1 MLVCPQCQ
9 FENPNTNKFC
19 QKCGTSLT
27 HKVCPEC
34 KTQVPFNLVDCPNC
48 GATTGTV
55 WWAILSKD
63 SNSQLAAVASPTV
76 GSEAATSD
84 SIENM
89 EVADIAPAAE
99 TIQPVTAT
107 ASDADTMP
115 ADVATEPDGSTVSV
129 PDASGVEELQATSV
143 PEENTLS
150 EDSLASA
157 MSPSASVSSTDAQT
171 PIAQN
176 ELTASSSAAE
186 ASTETTR
193 ENISSGERTQS
204 TPQVVYVDPQ
214 QRYQLLDPLP
224 SNSDS
229 PEVMVRVLDCQPFQ
243 KSPLTAIMEQL
254 QGAEGVNAA
263 SNSETMSSSAE
274 SVKNLTFIDQTLNV
288 NTLAAKSIP
297 NIAQAYLDL
306 QNKLSPTLPAIH
318 DAWQQ
323 DSTSVVLLEDR
334 SQWPLLKDLG
344 NYAQIPLLQILYW
357 LDEMTKLW
365 VALEPWQM
373 RQSLLELSNLRVDE
387 DQTLCL
393 QRLYRES
400 ANATLSLQNLGQV
413 WQELFDLSGRSQLD
427 SLEKLLGNL
436 HVGKIQTPL
445 DLRSQLQAI
454 AEEQEDSQTSKTRI
468 QPPLTSEERVPDT
481 SEGDDMP
488 TIILPMQ
495 LLSLDDA
502 GCTDIGR
509 QREHNEDNFGIN
521 TEVKK
526 QETPLGRT
534 VQARGLYILCDGMG
548 GHAGGEVASVM
559 AVDTVR
565 RYFQDNWQSRLP
577 TEDRIREAVLL
588 ANKAIFDINQQQQR
602 SGPGRMGTTLVMV
615 LIEDTKVAIAHVGDS
630 RLYRLSRKRGLE
642 QITIDHEVGQ
652 REIQRGVDPTVAY
665 GRPDAYQL
673 TQALGPRD
681 ENFVRPDVQFLELN
695 EDTLLLLCSDGL
707 SDNDLIETH
716 WQTHLLPLLS
726 SRANLDQGLLQLI
739 DLANQHNGHDNIT
752 AVVIR
757 AKVRPNL
764 DQHQMF

>member
-1 MLVCPQCQ
+1 
-9 FENPNTNKFC
+9 
-19 QKCGTSLT
+19 
-27 HKVCPEC
+27 
-34 KTQVPFNLVDCPNC
+34 
-48 GATTGTV
+48 
-55 WWAILSKD
+55 
-63 SNSQLAAVASPTV
+63 
-76 GSEAATSD
+76 
-84 SIENM
+84 
-89 EVADIAPAAE
+89 
-99 TIQPVTAT
+99 
-107 ASDADTMP
+107 
-115 ADVATEPDGSTVSV
+115 
-129 PDASGVEELQATSV
+129 
-143 PEENTLS
+143 
-150 EDSLASA
+150 

-171 PIAQN
+171 PTAQN
-176 ELTASSSAAE
+176 ELTTSSLAAE
-186 ASTETTR
+186 TSTETTR
-193 ENISSGERTQS
+193 ENSSSGETTQV
-204 TPQVVYVDPQ
+204 TPQVIYLDPQ
-214 QRYQLLDPLP
+214 QRYQLLDSLP
-224 SNSDS
+224 TNSDS
-229 PEVMVRVLDCQPFQ
+229 AEVMVRVLDCQPFQ
-243 KSPLTAIMEQL
+243 KAPLTAIMEQL
-254 QGAEGVNAA
+254 QGAEAVNAGT

-274 SVKNLTFIDQTLNV
+274 SVKNRSFIDQTLNV

-323 DSTSVVLLEDR
+323 ERTSVVLLEDR
-334 SQWPLLKDLG
+334 SQWPLLNDLS

-393 QRLYRES
+393 QRLYREP
-400 ANATLSLQNLGQV
+400 ANVTLSLQNLGQV
-413 WQELFDLSGRSQLD
+413 WQGLFNLSGRSQLD
-427 SLEKLLGNL
+427 SLDQLLGNL
-436 HVGKIQTPL
+436 HMGKIQTPL

-454 AEEQEDSQTSKTRI
+454 AQEQEDSQTSKTRI

-588 ANKAIFDINQQQQR
+588 ANKAIFDINQQQER

-652 REIQRGVDPTVAY
+652 REIQRGVDPAVAY
-665 GRPDAYQL
+665 GRSDAYQL

>member
-34 KTQVPFNLVDCPNC
+34 TTQVPFNLVECPNC

-63 SNSQLAAVASPTV
+63 SNSQVAAVASPTLAP
-76 GSEAATSD
+76 EAAAAHS
-84 SIENM
+84 SGNM
-89 EVADIAPAAE
+89 EVTIAPSAEITQPLTAA
-99 TIQPVTAT
+99 
-107 ASDADTMP
+107 ASDTDTMP
-115 ADVATEPDGSTVSV
+115 ADVTSEPDGATVSV
-129 PDASGVEELQATSV
+129 SNASGAGELQATSSL
-143 PEENTLS
+143 EENTLFANS
-150 EDSLASA
+150 SAST

-171 PIAQN
+171 PMAEN
-176 ELTASSSAAE
+176 ELTASSSAADI
-186 ASTETTR
+186 STQTTP
-193 ENISSGERTQS
+193 ENSSSGETQL
-204 TPQVVYVDPQ
+204 TPQVVYLDPQ
-214 QRYQLLDPLP
+214 QRYQLLDSLP
-224 SNSDS
+224 TNSDS
-229 PEVMVRVLDCQPFQ
+229 AEVMVRVLDCQPFQ
-243 KSPLTAIMEQL
+243 KAPLTAIMEQL
-254 QGAEGVNAA
+254 QGAEAANAA
-263 SNSETMSSSAE
+263 SNSESMSSSAE
-274 SVKNLTFIDQTLNV
+274 SVKNRNFIDQTLNV
-288 NTLAAKSIP
+288 NSLAAKSIP

-323 DSTSVVLLEDR
+323 DRTSVVLLEDR
-334 SQWPLLKDLG
+334 SQWPLLNDLD
-344 NYAQIPLLQILYW
+344 NDAQIPLLQILYW

-393 QRLYRES
+393 QRLYKEP
-400 ANATLSLQNLGQV
+400 ANATLSLENLGQV
-413 WQELFDLSGRSQLD
+413 WQKLFELSGRSQLD
-427 SLEKLLGNL
+427 SLDQLLVNL
-436 HVGKIQTPL
+436 QSGKIQTPL
-445 DLRSQLQAI
+445 ELRAQLQAI
-454 AEEQEDSQTSKTRI
+454 AQEQEDSQTSKTRI
-468 QPPLTSEERVPDT
+468 QPPLTSEDRVPDT

-502 GCTDIGR
+502 GTTDIGR

-526 QETPLGRT
+526 QETPIGRT

-565 RYFQDNWQSRLP
+565 RYFQDNWQNRLP

-588 ANKAIFDINQQQQR
+588 ANKAIFDINQQQER
-602 SGPGRMGTTLVMV
+602 SGSGRMGTTLVMV

-652 REIQRGVDPTVAY
+652 REIQRGVDPAIAY
-665 GRPDAYQL
+665 DRPDAYQL